1 MDIGFLEGF
10 KIGFDLLW
18 TILMA
23 EPLLTLGIFS
33 LLGLVIAI
41 PLIQDIR
48 REQRLK
54 ESGIREIDQMSGQN
68 FEEYLKVLLKSLGY
82 RVKLTPS
89 TGDYGA
95 DLVLTTS
102 ELRIIVQAKRYKKN
116 VGIKAVQEIASAKS
130 HYKANECWVIT
141 NSFFTE
147 PAKKLASSNQVRLVD
162 RDLLIDWILA
172 LKKKTADVPPI
183 QQTKNF

>member
-10 KIGFDLLW
+10 KIGFELLW

-54 ESGIREIDQMSGQN
+54 ESGIREIDQMSGRN
-68 FEEYLKVLLKSLGY
+68 FEEYLKVLLKNLGY

-89 TGDYGA
+89 SGDYGA
-95 DLVLTTS
+95 DLVLTMNNQ
-102 ELRIIVQAKRYKKN
+102 RIIVQAKRYKKN
-116 VGIKAVQEIASAKS
+116 VGIRAVQEIASAKS

-147 PAKKLASSNQVRLVD
+147 PAKKLASSNRVRLVD